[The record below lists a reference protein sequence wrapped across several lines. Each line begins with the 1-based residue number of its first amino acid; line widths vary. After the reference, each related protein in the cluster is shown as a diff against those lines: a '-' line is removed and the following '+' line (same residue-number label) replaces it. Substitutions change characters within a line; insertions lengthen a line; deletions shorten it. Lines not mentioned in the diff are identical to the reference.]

1 MSNGCPV
8 CYGVGRLL
16 VFAGFGPLTVV
27 CPECAGLEITPASAD
42 RPPVAVLRQRMVR
55 ASTDGQPK
63 EAETDERENDPPGLR
78 PGSR

>member
-8 CYGVGRLL
+8 CYGIGRLL

-42 RPPVAVLRQRMVR
+42 RPPVAVLRQRTVR
-55 ASTDGQPK
+55 SSTDRST
-63 EAETDERENDPPGLR
+63 ETDERENDPSDLR
-78 PGSR
+78 RGSR